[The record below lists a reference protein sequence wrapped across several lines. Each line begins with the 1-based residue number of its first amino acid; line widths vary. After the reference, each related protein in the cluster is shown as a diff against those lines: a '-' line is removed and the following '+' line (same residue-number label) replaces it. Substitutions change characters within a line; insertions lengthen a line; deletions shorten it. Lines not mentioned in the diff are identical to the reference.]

1 MRHHSQSAHSAAATG
16 QDISKDGKVSKDK
29 KDIVTASSSGARDWK
44 TLRRLFPYLW
54 EYKWR
59 VMAALLFMIGAK
71 VANVGVP
78 MLLKKLVDTL
88 NAVATPAVSG
98 SITSTTSTT
107 STIPSSL
114 TNSVLAPSIN
124 TLGGETFA
132 QSLQSSLHNAFVLVP
147 AALLI
152 AYALLRLS
160 VSAFT
165 ELRELVF
172 AKATQGAARRIALET
187 FNHLHGMSLRFHLE
201 RQTGGM
207 TRDIERGVKGI
218 ESLIS
223 YSLYSII
230 PTLIEVTLVLGVMAI
245 QYDVWFAVITVVA
258 LVLYIYFTV
267 VVTEWRTQFRRQ
279 ANEFDSAAHTRAVDS
294 LLNYETV
301 KYFGNEA
308 FESDR
313 YDKSLVRLRDIRLK
327 AQRSLSLLN
336 TGQQLIIAVAL
347 VAILWRATLG
357 VVEHRLSLGD
367 LVMINAFMI
376 QLYIPLNFLGMV
388 YREIKQSLTDLD
400 RMFALLDKNQEIED
414 SPNASALTLD
424 EAPRVSF
431 ENVHFYYESSREILK
446 GINFVI
452 PPGKTVAIVGP
463 SGSGKSTLARLMFR
477 FYDIQSGSI
486 KINGQDIRDLSQSS
500 LRRAVGIV
508 PQDTVLFNDTVYYNI
523 AYGRPSASNQEVQE
537 AAKSARIHDFIVS
550 TPKGYETMVGER
562 GLKLSG
568 GEKQRVAIAR
578 TLLKNPQ
585 ILIFDEATSALD
597 SANERAIQGELQTA
611 AQNKTTLVIAHRLST
626 VVDAH
631 EILVMQ
637 DGVIIERGSHPQ
649 LLQIQG
655 RYASMWAMQQNSEL
669 LESSALNEG

>member
-1 MRHHSQSAHSAAATG
+1 MPTPAKGEVHSVLPG
-16 QDISKDGKVSKDK
+16 
-29 KDIVTASSSGARDWK
+29 RDWE
-44 TLRRLFPYLW
+44 TLKRLFPYLW

-59 VMAALLFMIGAK
+59 VLAALLFMIGAK

-88 NAVATPAVSG
+88 NTVS
-98 SITSTTSTT
+98 STSNVTQ
-107 STIPSSL
+107 
-114 TNSVLAPSIN
+114 LASNAPLNNDPNKTHTVFGFIGD
-124 TLGGETFA
+124 T
-132 QSLQSSLHNAFVLVP
+132 LQSGLHDAFVLVP

-230 PTLIEVTLVLGVMAI
+230 PTLIEVTLVLGVMAV
-245 QYDVWFAVITVVA
+245 QYDVWFAVITVLA
-258 LVLYIYFTV
+258 LAFYIYFTV
-267 VVTEWRTQFRRQ
+267 VVTEWRTQFRRE
-279 ANEFDSAAHTRAVDS
+279 ANEYDSAAHTRAVDS

-301 KYFGNEA
+301 KYFGNET
-308 FESDR
+308 FEADR
-313 YDKSLVRLRDIRLK
+313 YDKSLVRLRDVRLK

-336 TGQQLIIAVAL
+336 TGQQFIIATAL

-400 RMFALLDKNQEIED
+400 KMFALLDKNQEIAD
-414 SPNASALTLD
+414 ASSAVVLALTK
-424 EAPRVSF
+424 EPRVSF
-431 ENVHFYYESSREILK
+431 EGVNFGYESNRQILK
-446 GINFVI
+446 NINFTI
-452 PPGKTVAIVGP
+452 PSGKTVAVVGP

-477 FYDIQSGSI
+477 FYDIQSGAI
-486 KINGQDIRDLSQSS
+486 KVNDQDIRGLTQAS
-500 LRRAVGIV
+500 LRRAMGIV
-508 PQDTVLFNDTVYYNI
+508 PQDMVLFNDTVYYNI
-523 AYGRPSASNQEVQE
+523 AYGRPTASKAEVEE
-537 AAKSARIHDFIVS
+537 AAKAARIHDFIVS

-578 TLLKNPQ
+578 TLLKSPQ

-597 SANERAIQGELQTA
+597 SANERAIQAELQTA

-631 EILVMQ
+631 EILVM
-637 DGVIIERGSHPQ
+637 DAGEIVERGAHHE
-649 LLQIQG
+649 LLQQNG
-655 RYASMWAMQQNSEL
+655 RYAVMWAMQQSAEVTQ
-669 LESSALNEG
+669 LE